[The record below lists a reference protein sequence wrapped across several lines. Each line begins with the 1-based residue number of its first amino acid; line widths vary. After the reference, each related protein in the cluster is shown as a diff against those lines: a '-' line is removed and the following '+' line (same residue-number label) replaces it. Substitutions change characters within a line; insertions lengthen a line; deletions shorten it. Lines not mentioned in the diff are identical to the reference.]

1 MDTNLLNL
9 ILISIFSIS
18 YLAIIFEHVLGISK
32 TAIAIISSIALW
44 VIYITQTPES
54 IHEDIGHF
62 GNYVYSTAQVFL
74 FLLAAMAI
82 VELVDSHKGFS
93 WVTRYIKTSSKTKLF
108 VLVTFVTFFLS
119 SILDNL
125 TTTILMV
132 TLLKKLLPSK
142 EDRIIP
148 VCMVVLAANS
158 GGAWTPIGDVT
169 TTMLW
174 IEGKIS
180 TVQTIKTLIIPSL
193 ISVVVPLLLLLRN
206 VKGKISNLKK
216 DAIEKP
222 EPGSLIVLVLGIL
235 SLVMVPV
242 FKSLTGL
249 PPFMGAML
257 GLSVLWIVTDF
268 MHKDN
273 ERLTH
278 LKVPTILGKLDVSSV
293 LFFLGILLSVGLL
306 EEAMILDNLATFL
319 NRHLS
324 MDSIALPTI
333 FGIISAIVDNV
344 PLVAASMGMYPNLEQ
359 DARFWQQVAYAA
371 GVGGS
376 MLIVGSS
383 SGVALMGLDKVT
395 FIDYLKKISLPASI
409 GFLAGM
415 TYFLFF

>member
-1 MDTNLLNL
+1 MEPSLLNI
-9 ILISIFSIS
+9 ILISIFSVS
-18 YLAIIFEHVLGISK
+18 YLAIIFEHLIGISK
-32 TAIAIISSIALW
+32 TAIAIIAAILLW
-44 VIYITQTPES
+44 CIYITQTPES
-54 IHEDIGHF
+54 INQDIGHF
-62 GNYVYSTAQVFL
+62 GNYVYSTAQIFL

-82 VELVDSHKGFS
+82 VELVDSHRGFS

-108 VLVTFVTFFLS
+108 VVVTIVTFFLS

-132 TLLKKLLPSK
+132 TLLKKLIPHK
-142 EDRIIP
+142 EDRLIP
-148 VCMVVLAANS
+148 ACMVVVAANS

-180 TVQTIKTLIIPSL
+180 TIQTIKTLIIPSL
-193 ISVVVPLLLLLRN
+193 ISVAVPLVLLLGK
-206 VKGKISNLKK
+206 VKGRITNLKK
-216 DAIEKP
+216 EAIEKP
-222 EPGSLIVLVLGIL
+222 EPGSLIVLILGVL

-257 GLSVLWIVTDF
+257 GLGVLWIVTDF
-268 MHKDN
+268 MHK
-273 ERLTH
+273 EEQSRAH

-306 EEAMILDNLATFL
+306 EEAMILDHLALFL
-319 NRHLS
+319 NKHLS
-324 MDSIALPTI
+324 MDSVVLPTI
-333 FGIISAIVDNV
+333 FGVISAVVDNV
-344 PLVAASMGMYPNLEQ
+344 PLVAASMGMYPDLPQ
-359 DARFWQQVAYAA
+359 DSSFWQQVAYAA

-395 FIDYLKKISLPASI
+395 FLDYLKKISFPAAI

-415 TYFLFF
+415 LYFLFI